1 MSYSDA
7 DYQKV
12 VNSLKKRSKGAT
24 AADICALTAL
34 PLSAVRELLPKAADE
49 YSGHLRVTQSG
60 EILYHFPRGFISKYR
75 GLGVFIKKA
84 AGKLGVFIKKALAF
98 LFKIWIMVMLIGYF
112 LLFIAIALATVFLSA
127 ASKSGGKGG
136 KSGDLGLFDLLIRLW
151 FYSSLTRSNDDY
163 RYPRKAKKD
172 KRPMHKAIFS
182 FIFGEEDPN
191 KDWNTQLNKS
201 IIAFLQFNNG
211 VISLPEYMI
220 YTGEN
225 SMEAEQSILSFCS
238 KYSGSP
244 ELTEEG
250 TIVYRFDE
258 LLLSA
263 DAKKYKDLSPGIQ
276 RLKTFSSNSKK
287 MNVGFIIINA
297 VNLVFG
303 SYFLYQ
309 TLTQGLLTT
318 DLQYQLASKMY
329 AYTHFFLGLFVQY
342 PTVITATA
350 LGIVPVLFSIFFW
363 LIPLVRYSLLKK
375 DNEKIKLTNFK
386 RFSFNKIWSALKKI
400 RTDIFSPP
408 GEECRPKDLN
418 AARDRVIKD
427 IGAISSPEV
436 ETDEYGETIYSFTE
450 LEREKKALNKYRAS
464 VDTSKSQIGEIVFDS
479 DA

>member
-12 VNSLKKRSKGAT
+12 VNSLKKRSNGAT
-24 AADICALTAL
+24 TADICAVTAL
-34 PLSAVRELLPKAADE
+34 PLSTVRELIPKAADE

-75 GLGVFIKKA
+75 GFGVSLKKA

-98 LFKIWIMVMLIGYF
+98 LFKVWIMVMLIGYF
-112 LLFIAIALATVFLSA
+112 LLFVAIALATVFLSA
-127 ASKSGGKGG
+127 TSKSGGKGG
-136 KSGDLGLFDLLIRLW
+136 KSGGLGLLDLLIRLW
-151 FYSSLTRSNDDY
+151 FYSEITRSNDDY
-163 RYPRKAKKD
+163 RYRRKAKKN

-191 KDWNTQLNKS
+191 KDWYPQLNKS
-201 IIAFLQFNNG
+201 IIAFLQSNNG
-211 VISLPEYMI
+211 VISLPEYMVF
-220 YTGEN
+220 TGED
-225 SMEAEQSILSFCS
+225 SLEAEKSILSFCS

-244 ELTEEG
+244 EVTDEG

-258 LLLSA
+258 LLLRA
-263 DAKKYKDLSPGIQ
+263 DSRNFKELSPGIQ
-276 RLKTFSSNSKK
+276 RLKTFSSNSKN
-287 MNVGFIIINA
+287 MNAGFIIINA

-309 TLTQGLLTT
+309 TLTQGPLTT
-318 DLQYQLASKMY
+318 ELQYQLASKMY
-329 AYTHFFLGLFVQY
+329 AYTHFFLGLFTQY
-342 PTVITATA
+342 PTVIITAA

-363 LIPLVRYSLLKK
+363 LIPLARYSILKK

-408 GEECRPKDLN
+408 CEECRPKDLN

-436 ETDEYGETIYSFTE
+436 ETDEYGETTYSFIE
-450 LEREKKALNKYRAS
+450 LEREKKALNKYRVS
-464 VDTSKSQIGEIVFDS
+464 VDTAKLQIGETVFDS
-479 DA
+479 NV